1 MKDEEGTA
9 SPTLTSTLE
18 TLSLVQIGTWDVLIY
33 HALVLLLHLMLPL
46 LLLVLLHLALLD
58 PLSRLKPFDSKSLV
72 RRKKIAS

>member
-33 HALVLLLHLMLPL
+33 HALVLLLHLVLPL
-46 LLLVLLHLALLD
+46 LLVPLHLTLLD

-72 RRKKIAS
+72 GRKKIAS